1 MIKLNL
7 NNSEKFTVSHLG
19 ILRLFAIW
27 GLLES
32 FIYFITNGD
41 RKMEFIIHL
50 IVFIGISGFLYYNK
64 HLIDYM

>member
-1 MIKLNL
+1 MSKLNL
-7 NNSEKFTVSHLG
+7 SDSEKFTVSHLG

-41 RKMEFIIHL
+41 RRMELIIHL
-50 IVFIGISGFLYYNK
+50 IVFIGISGYLYYNK
-64 HLIDYM
+64 YYIL

>member
-1 MIKLNL
+1 MSKINL
-7 NNSEKFTVSHLG
+7 SDSEKFSVSHLG

-41 RKMEFIIHL
+41 RRMELIIHL
-50 IVFIGISGFLYYNK
+50 IVFIGISGYLYYNK
-64 HLIDYM
+64 HLINYI

>member
-7 NNSEKFTVSHLG
+7 SDSEKFTVSHLG

-32 FIYFITNGD
+32 FIYFVTNGD
-41 RKMEFIIHL
+41 RRMELIIH
-50 IVFIGISGFLYYNK
+50 IVVFIGISGYLYYNK
-64 HLIDYM
+64 HLINYM